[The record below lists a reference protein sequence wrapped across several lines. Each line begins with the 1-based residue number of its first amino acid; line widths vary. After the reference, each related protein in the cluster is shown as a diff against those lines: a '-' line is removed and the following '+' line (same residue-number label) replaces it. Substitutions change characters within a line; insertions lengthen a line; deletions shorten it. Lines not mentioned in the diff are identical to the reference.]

1 MIGALRKIP
10 YPRSLAAAAVALAVY
25 LLLGFL
31 LAPRL
36 IERAIPDFAAEKLQR
51 TAKVGSVRV
60 NPLLFRLEVNN
71 FVLAELD
78 GVPIVG
84 FDRLLVNFELSSLA
98 RWAWTFS
105 DIQLDGLFLRVDI
118 RPDGKLNLVELAA
131 SLPQQEDGDPRD
143 SAPPRLLLQHVALNG
158 GTISFSDRSAP
169 TPASVAIQLDLDLR
183 DISTLP
189 DHRGPYSVSAGLRG
203 GGTLRWRGEVSLQP
217 ISSRGEV
224 EVKGVRP
231 EIAWRFLR
239 DRLNLAEPAGTVDF
253 SARYRFEYAGNAPQ
267 FAAEDMRYA
276 ATGIAITESGAKEPM
291 LALETI
297 EATGGRFDLASR
309 ELVLPVVE
317 VHKGAVFAE
326 TDARG
331 ALNWQR
337 IVKDSPAA
345 GTDPEP
351 VPEGAPWKIRV
362 EAVRVGGI
370 ALRYIDR
377 SRAVPVSAGVGGFDA
392 AFAAEVETGG
402 GRTQVLVNGLAL
414 GLARMTLGEIGDT
427 QPIAS
432 IDAIALQGGSFDL
445 DKRRVAVQR
454 VTVKEPAASI
464 AREKDGGLRIVDALG
479 AADRG
484 KPQGEAPAA
493 RRQSGTKA
501 DPWRFSLDAFDI
513 EGGRIALADRGYE
526 PAVAYDLENV
536 RATAK
541 NITNDA
547 RTPLKFDAAL
557 RVAQGGVMR
566 ATGDIA
572 GGGDRVTAS
581 VKVDGIVL
589 QPLQPLVARYSTLRL
604 ESGTVSADAKI
615 EYRVGKQRPE
625 LRVSG
630 GAGVENLLLNEADGG
645 DRLLAWKALAA
656 SGVSFSLEPD
666 RLRVDEVRLLA
677 PGAKIVIFKDRSLNL
692 VKAFTSPPA
701 QAPVAA
707 GAAPGGDAPRPVVE
721 SAGAPAAAA
730 PPFDVGVERVRV
742 ENGVVDFADL
752 SLVLPFA
759 AKVEEFQGT
768 ATGISSDPASGAA
781 LKLEGKVGEF
791 GLASVDGTFKPFQP
805 KVFTDIGVVF
815 RNVEMMPLSP
825 YSATFAGRKIAS
837 GRVSLDLR
845 YKIENSQLAGDNKV
859 VLDRFALG
867 EEVDSPGA
875 LKLPYDLAI
884 ALLTDSDGKIN
895 VAVPVKGDVDAPDFS
910 YGHLV
915 WQAIATVITNIV
927 AAPFRALASLFGGS
941 GESPETIAFDA
952 GRATLQP
959 PEREKLKRV
968 AEVLGKRPQLTLVAE
983 GQYGETDRAALRQR
997 DVALAIAGKLGRKP
1011 APGVLPE
1018 PVNSLDAKTQRAM
1031 EALFVERAS
1040 EADFSRFVSETEKAR
1055 GKPVQRVNPV
1065 LALAGRS
1072 SPDSPFYQALLGRL
1086 NDNAQVPDAAP
1097 AQLADARAR
1106 AVAGYLLET
1115 LSVSAVRVTVKT
1127 ATEPEEVRVK
1137 LSFDVARETQKP
1149 ESRGAQ

>member
-1 MIGALRKIP
+1 MIGAFRRIP
-10 YPRSLAAAAVALAVY
+10 YPRSLAAAAVVLAIY

-51 TAKVGSVRV
+51 TAKVGSVRF

-71 FVLAELD
+71 FVLAERD

-105 DIQLDGLFLRVDI
+105 DIQVDGLALRVDI
-118 RPDGKLNLVELAA
+118 RPDGKLNLAELAA
-131 SLPQQEDGDPRD
+131 SLPQQEDGEPRD

-189 DHRGPYSVSAGLRG
+189 DHRGPYSVSVGLRG

-276 ATGIAITESGAKEPM
+276 ATGITLTESGAKEPL

-317 VHKGAVFAE
+317 VHKGVVFAE

-345 GTDPEP
+345 GPDSEP
-351 VPEGAPWKIRV
+351 APEGAPWKIRV
-362 EAVRVGGI
+362 EAVRVGGV

-377 SRAVPVSAGVGGFDA
+377 SRAIPVSAGVGGFDA
-392 AFAAEVETGG
+392 VFAAEVETGG
-402 GRTQVLVNGLAL
+402 GRTRVLVSGLAL
-414 GLARMTLGEIGDT
+414 DLARMTLGEIGAK
-427 QPIAS
+427 QPLAS
-432 IDAIALQGGSFDL
+432 IDAVALQGGSFDL
-445 DKRRVAVQR
+445 EKRRVAIQR
-454 VTVKEPAASI
+454 VTVKGPAASI
-464 AREKDGGLRIVDALG
+464 VREKDGGLRIVDALG

-484 KPQGEAPAA
+484 KPRSAAPTAPRQA
-493 RRQSGTKA
+493 RKETG
-501 DPWRFSLDAFDI
+501 PWRFSLDAFDI

-536 RATAK
+536 RATVR
-541 NITNDA
+541 NITNDV

-557 RVAQGGVMR
+557 RVAQGGAVR
-566 ATGDIA
+566 TSGNVAD
-572 GGGDRVTAS
+572 GGGRVIAN
-581 VKVDGIVL
+581 VKVEHIAL
-589 QPLQPLVARYSTLRL
+589 KPLQPLVALHSTLRL
-604 ESGTVSADAKI
+604 ESGEVSADAKV
-615 EYRVGKQRPE
+615 EYRAGKQRPE
-625 LRVSG
+625 LRVTG
-630 GAGVENLLLNEADGG
+630 GAGIENLLLNEADGG
-645 DRLLAWKALAA
+645 ERLLAWKALAA
-656 SGVSFSLEPD
+656 NGISFSLEPD
-666 RLRVDEVRLLA
+666 RLRMEEVRLLE

-692 VKAFTSPPA
+692 VKAFKSQAAPA
-701 QAPVAA
+701 PA
-707 GAAPGGDAPRPVVE
+707 GAAPGGDTPKPA
-721 SAGAPAAAA
+721 AGNADAPAASA
-730 PPFDVGVERVRV
+730 PSFDVGVERVRI

-781 LKLEGKVGEF
+781 LQLEGKVGEF
-791 GLASVDGTFKPFQP
+791 GLARVDGTLKPFQP
-805 KVFTDIGVVF
+805 KVHADIGVVF
-815 RNVEMMPLSP
+815 ANVDMMPFSP

-837 GRVSLDLR
+837 GQLSLDLR
-845 YKIENSQLAGDNKV
+845 YKVENSQLAGDHKV
-859 VLDRFALG
+859 VMDRFTLG
-867 EEVDSPGA
+867 ETVESPGA
-875 LKLPYDLAI
+875 LNLPYDLAI

-895 VAVPVKGDVDAPDFS
+895 VAVPVKGNVDAPDFS
-910 YGHLV
+910 YGHLI
-915 WQAIATVITNIV
+915 WQAISTVITNIV
-927 AAPFRALASLFGGS
+927 TVPFRALASLFGGS

-968 AEVLGKRPQLTLVAE
+968 AEVLGKRPQLTLLAE
-983 GQYGETDRAALRQR
+983 GQYGDADRAALRQR
-997 DVALAIAGKLGRKP
+997 DVALAVAGKLGRQP
-1011 APGVLPE
+1011 APEGLPE
-1018 PVNSLDAKTQRAM
+1018 PVNPLEARTQRAL
-1031 EALFVERAS
+1031 EALFVERES
-1040 EADFSRFVSETEKAR
+1040 EAALSGFAAETEKAR

-1065 LALAGRS
+1065 LALAGRG
-1072 SPDSPFYQALLGRL
+1072 SPDTAYYQAMLGRL
-1086 NDNAQVPDAAP
+1086 NDRARIPDTAP

-1106 AVAGYLLET
+1106 AVGSYLVET
-1115 LSVSAVRVTVKT
+1115 LSVPAARVTVKT
-1127 ATEPEEVRVK
+1127 AAEPGEVRVN
-1137 LSFDVARETQKP
+1137 LSFDVARQAQKP